1 MLFQFSRHQNSWLS
15 RKVILALFYKD
26 CAMHSH
32 VMESMQVIA
41 AGDLCAICQEKMH
54 APILLRCK
62 HIFCEDCVSEWF
74 ERERTC
80 PLCRALVKPADLRS
94 FGDGST
100 SLFFQFFQVTKA
112 ANSDGMSTLV
122 SNEQDDHISLLSA
135 MRLMLNLLRQRL
147 CSYFMYPIYIG
158 PCWEISTEQL

>member
-1 MLFQFSRHQNSWLS
+1 
-15 RKVILALFYKD
+15 
-26 CAMHSH
+26 
-32 VMESMQVIA
+32 
-41 AGDLCAICQEKMH
+41 MH

-100 SLFFQFFQVTKA
+100 SLFFQLF
-112 ANSDGMSTLV
+112 
-122 SNEQDDHISLLSA
+122 
-135 MRLMLNLLRQRL
+135 
-147 CSYFMYPIYIG
+147 
-158 PCWEISTEQL
+158 